1 MRSQK
6 SSAYP
11 SQSCGAWS
19 AEGLARRESEESG
32 PGGCCRGVGKS
43 PGMTQPRMKERESRG
58 REGRK
63 TETGL
68 SSIFDFRKTP
78 EGQGQGGAGC
88 EESGAG
94 CEESGTGWRK
104 YNKRKG
110 APELDS
116 AQMEML
122 WLLLV
127 PDLPGKWEN
136 MSGRH

>member
-1 MRSQK
+1 MRFQE
-6 SSAYP
+6 SSAHP

-68 SSIFDFRKTP
+68 SSIFARLQRGRGRVGLDARKA
-78 EGQGQGGAGC
+78 GLDGGNTIKQEEPLSWTVLRWRCSGC
-88 EESGAG
+88 FWFLIYQESGK
-94 CEESGTGWRK
+94 T
-104 YNKRKG
+104 
-110 APELDS
+110 
-116 AQMEML
+116 
-122 WLLLV
+122 
-127 PDLPGKWEN
+127 
-136 MSGRH
+136 

>member
-1 MRSQK
+1 MRSQE

-94 CEESGTGWRK
+94 WRK
-104 YNKRKG
+104 YNKTRG

-116 AQMEML
+116 AQMDML